1 MDFSLSHEQEMIY
14 HYGENL
20 LKEFG
25 RDYWL
30 DCAERR
36 AFPTAMYKRVAED
49 GFVGIMVPEAD
60 GGAGL
65 GMLEMVLLQEG
76 LANAGIP
83 LQSLVVGATMS
94 LGPIGKHGTTEQK
107 QKYLPA
113 GCVGDIRFCFAITE
127 PDAGTNTMRT
137 STMLTEDGSGGY
149 KLNGRKT
156 FITDAEGADYMLV
169 VARNAQLSEVERK
182 TDGFTIAIVDTKAPG
197 IEMHPIELSIPLPEK
212 QYQLFFDDVSIGAG
226 DILGELGKGF
236 NILFESL
243 NPERMILAAM
253 CCGMGR
259 YAMDRAVEYAN
270 DRVVF
275 DGPIGAYQALQHP
288 LAKGKTDIELASLM
302 TRKAACLFDSQV
314 ACGEEANMA
323 KFGASTAAVNAID
336 ASLQCFGGNGFTKE
350 YGIFDL
356 YPFAR
361 LLKTAPLNNEMVLNF
376 IAEKG
381 MGLPRSY

>member
-1 MDFSLSHEQEMIY
+1 MDFALSHEQQMIY
-14 HYGENL
+14 EYGQNL
-20 LKEFG
+20 LKDFSRE
-25 RDYWL
+25 YWV
-30 DCAERR
+30 DCAERHE
-36 AFPTAMYKRVAED
+36 FPAEMYKRVAQD
-49 GFVGIMVPEAD
+49 GFVGIMVPEED

-65 GMLEMVLLQEG
+65 GMMEMVLLQEG
-76 LANAGIP
+76 LSNVGIP

-94 LGPIGKHGTTEQK
+94 LGPIGKHGTPEQK

-137 STMLTEDGSGGY
+137 SSMLTEDGNGGY

-156 FITDAEGADYMLV
+156 FITDAEGSDYMLV
-169 VARNAQLSEVERK
+169 VARNVHHGEVERK
-182 TDGFTIAIVDTKAPG
+182 TDGFTIAIVDTKAQG
-197 IEMHPIELSIPLPEK
+197 IEMHPIDVSIPLPEK
-212 QYQLFFDDVSIGAG
+212 QYQIFFDDVAVGAG

-236 NILFESL
+236 DILFESL
-243 NPERMILAAM
+243 NPERMILASM

-259 YAMDRAVEYAN
+259 YAMDRAVDYAN

-275 DGPIGAYQALQHP
+275 DRPIGAYQALQHP
-288 LAKGKTDIELASLM
+288 LAKGKTEIEMASLM
-302 TRKAACLFDSQV
+302 TRKAAWLFDNKRR
-314 ACGEEANMA
+314 CGEEANMA
-323 KFGASTAAVNAID
+323 KLAASCAAVNAID

-376 IAEKG
+376 IAERG